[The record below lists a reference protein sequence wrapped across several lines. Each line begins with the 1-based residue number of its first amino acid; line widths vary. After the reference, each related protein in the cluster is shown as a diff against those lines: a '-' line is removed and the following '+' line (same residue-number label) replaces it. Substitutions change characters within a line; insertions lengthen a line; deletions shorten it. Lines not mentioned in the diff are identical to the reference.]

1 MSQKD
6 FNQAWR
12 CCFICEQP
20 FEPGSRHQ
28 LSGDRLL
35 TAISTHMK
43 VNIADKLVGRK
54 EVAVC
59 CRHFQA
65 GHPKY
70 MIGEEN
76 KLKWLKSEDVLN
88 VKGQVLYSCKKEKA
102 ENNTL
107 QKRSAAQISE
117 SLSSEH
123 SPNSEASKE
132 KDQPSKK
139 PKTNWETLFEIKPK
153 DLQNATIFTETI
165 RLKTFSQSAASP
177 ELLLKSVEILKHL
190 LVAPE
195 ASIAVD
201 EALVLVDA
209 LHSLLIGKLN
219 EITQKESLE
228 MGFQTERDSLETE
241 IDSLQTEREQ
251 QQEEMQTLDQR
262 IQTAHETNLKSK
274 GWTLDAVSRRCD
286 LFFWTGFPSQDILVD
301 VIIPQL
307 LKNDTQRSRGQRGP
321 QRCINGVRLEDRC
334 LWIFMLLWRD
344 LSLRELYSLVHKS
357 QDYRGGFSSFVD
369 LMKNTARF
377 MGENAYRR
385 IHLPSEERWD
395 ELNKSTFS
403 PSFNYQNRKFIVLDG
418 TSLPIY
424 KPKSHC
430 LARSTYVHY
439 KKHQAYRYLIGCTL
453 DGTIVYVSKLY
464 PGVIPD
470 DTIYRDTNLRQ
481 ILTDRY
487 GIAVD
492 RFGLM
497 GDKGFIGVSPP
508 ENWVNLLTV
517 SARNEVMNP
526 SDQTLV
532 PTLESIMQGRTE
544 MREVVEG
551 DDCLTSTEV
560 AKPRGIVEVSIG
572 KVKRYRKLTSG
583 HIRTTDDSSFL
594 ENLVYIAAYVANLQ
608 IQKVICLKGSDN
620 PIYTQAK
627 TGSIA
632 SRSFSLSHSSSE
644 FAPSQTLSEQSA

>member
-1 MSQKD
+1 MGQRE

-28 LSGDRLL
+28 VSGDFVL
-35 TAISTHMK
+35 TAISAHMK

-59 CRHFQA
+59 CRHFKA

-70 MIGEEN
+70 MIGEDN
-76 KLKWLKSEDVLN
+76 KLKWLKTEDVLN
-88 VKGQVLYSCKKEKA
+88 VKGQVLYSCKKKIVENSLPKRPVA
-102 ENNTL
+102 E
-107 QKRSAAQISE
+107 ISE
-117 SLSSEH
+117 APAL
-123 SPNSEASKE
+123 PNLFESKEDQQASK
-132 KDQPSKK
+132 KQ
-139 PKTNWETLFEIKPK
+139 KTNWDTFFDIKPK
-153 DLQNATIFTETI
+153 DLKNATIFTETI
-165 RLKTFSQSAASP
+165 RLKTFSDSAASS
-177 ELLLKSVEILKHL
+177 ELLLKSVAILKQL
-190 LVAPE
+190 LLAPE

-209 LHSLLIGKLN
+209 LQSLLIGRLN
-219 EITQKESLE
+219 ESSQRESLE
-228 MGFQTERDSLETE
+228 MGFQTERDSLH
-241 IDSLQTEREQ
+241 TEREKQ
-251 QQEEMQTLDQR
+251 QKEIHTLDQR
-262 IQTAHETNLKSK
+262 MKDSLQAAHETNLKSK
-274 GWTLDAVSRRCD
+274 GWTLEAVSRRYD
-286 LFFWTGFPSQDILVD
+286 LFFWSGFPSKEILVD

-307 LKNDTQRSRGQRGP
+307 LASDDTQRSRGQRGL
-321 QRCINGVRLEDRC
+321 QRCINGTRLEDRC
-334 LWIFMLLWRD
+334 LWIFMILWRD
-344 LSLRELYSLVHKS
+344 LSLRELYSLVYKS

-377 MGENAYRR
+377 MGENALRR
-385 IHLPSEERWD
+385 IHLPSEERWA
-395 ELNKSTFS
+395 ELNTSAFS

-439 KKHQAYRYLIGCTL
+439 KKHQAYRYLVGCSL
-453 DGTIVYVSKLY
+453 DGSIVYVSQLF
-464 PGVIPD
+464 PGVVPD
-470 DTIYRDTNLRQ
+470 DSIYRDTNLRQ

-487 GIAVD
+487 GIAEG

-517 SARNEVMNP
+517 SAQREVMNP

-544 MREVVEG
+544 MREVAQGKE
-551 DDCLTSTEV
+551 CLTSTEV

-583 HIRTTDDSSFL
+583 HIRATDDSRFL
-594 ENLVYIAAYVANLQ
+594 ENLVYIASYVANLH

-620 PIYTQAK
+620 PIYTQANER
-627 TGSIA
+627 SIP
-632 SRSFSLSHSSSE
+632 SSSFSLSSSSSV
-644 FAPSQTLSEQSA
+644 FIPSQTILSEQPRSQV